1 MSDVIISESSSPGNS
16 SSFSKSTIIT
26 STPSKVIED
35 SREISHYN
43 ERQSFETPRSGI
55 IMSSDTDDVD
65 GIKSKTPRHCL
76 GGIQTTLDSP
86 TSVNTKSSPPQDD
99 QIKCERS
106 DYNQQSE
113 KIRQYE
119 PEMMKKKNQ
128 LSTIKLSVLPNK
140 SELLKAK
147 FETFKNNFLSA
158 QDRLLKMIVIEED
171 HPETNLEAGIASVE
185 LKTFG
190 KKGLE
195 NYNIQKALTVERLEQ
210 LHGFLE
216 NCPTN
221 NHFAEDPKGLKVGLM
236 AHQKTALAWLEYR
249 ELQKPSDG
257 ILADDMG
264 LGKTLTMKALIL
276 KTRSHICA
284 EK

>member
-1 MSDVIISESSSPGNS
+1 M
-16 SSFSKSTIIT
+16 
-26 STPSKVIED
+26 
-35 SREISHYN
+35 
-43 ERQSFETPRSGI
+43 
-55 IMSSDTDDVD
+55 
-65 GIKSKTPRHCL
+65 
-76 GGIQTTLDSP
+76 
-86 TSVNTKSSPPQDD
+86 
-99 QIKCERS
+99 
-106 DYNQQSE
+106 
-113 KIRQYE
+113 RQYE
-119 PEMMKKKNQ
+119 PEMMKKKNH
-128 LSTIKLSVLPNK
+128 LPIIKLSVLPDK

-158 QDRLLKMIVIEED
+158 QNRLLKMIVIEED
-171 HPETNLEAGIASVE
+171 HPEVLTGKALVRANWTNLEAGIASVE

-210 LHGFLE
+210 LHGSLE
-216 NCPTN
+216 NCPTD

-264 LGKTLTMKALIL
+264 LRKTLTMIALIL
-276 KTRSHICA
+276 KKRSHICA